1 MKTKI
6 LISIVVIL
14 FFVMLA
20 FIAGK
25 HFVRGEPLYI
35 AVAGPMGTSNGEAM
49 RQGISMYIE
58 KVNQEGG
65 IAGKKV
71 KLLKFDDEN
80 KKKKA
85 EEQALNIVNSQAL
98 AVIGHYAS
106 TPSIAAASIY
116 KKHGIAAITGTATAN
131 EITENNEWFFRVI
144 FTNRDQSAVIANY
157 ARKILGYKKAYILFD
172 EDDYGKTLA
181 SAFEQTAKRIGL
193 EIEHQWSFNRESF
206 DNNFAQMVGQLAD
219 EDEYGILFLAT
230 HSTEALK
237 TITGLR
243 RLERKVPIIGA
254 DALASS
260 YFMRTFKEKYPQ
272 EKHFPGYFTDGI
284 HLASPFLIEIAG
296 QRAQNFQYD
305 FKKKKY
311 PKESIT
317 TSAMYYDA
325 TMVALQAVRKTLEE
339 DGENGS
345 LTEKR
350 ERVKDNLWHL
360 SKIANAVEGITGDLY
375 FDKNGDAIKSV
386 PIAVFKKGKPIVT
399 MEQYQPLTN
408 LQNIDNLLQEV
419 LDNEIIQVNDK
430 FMHKA
435 NVVYVGVDFNDI
447 SELNTANS
455 TYTADFYIWF
465 RYKDNK
471 NEETK
476 DFDRVNFVNI
486 FDPDDDLDHEKH
498 FFKEGKSSLEPGIV
512 IKTYRIKTQFKGT
525 FDFHDYPLDKQVLP
539 LKFQHKKLTK
549 DQLIYVVDI
558 RGMRRTDTD
567 NVLAK
572 NIFSISGWKMNSIWF
587 FQSSQK
593 NDSTLGMPD
602 LFDSEQ
608 RIEYSQFNVTVNIA
622 RHVLTFVIK
631 NLLPTIFIILLGYVV
646 YFTPSF
652 GLRMSLN
659 INMILATSLFHL
671 QLSSSLSAIEYTVLI
686 EYVFYMVYLLAV
698 VGIVL
703 SLFIY
708 TREEELTAAQ
718 GSLEKLKEA
727 KEAKK
732 KKEFKRREDMDIGEV
747 EDSGEGEDFG
757 EDEGAES
764 DDEKSERLEEII
776 KKEQLLIKR
785 IVRVGRYG
793 YPLVAVLTLIVISHS
808 QWLPYF
814 MVFSEITY

>member
-1 MKTKI
+1 
-6 LISIVVIL
+6 
-14 FFVMLA
+14 MLA
-20 FIAGK
+20 FITGK
-25 HFVRGEPLYI
+25 TLLWEEPLYI
-35 AVAGPMGTSNGEAM
+35 AVAGPMGTSNGDAM
-49 RQGISMYIE
+49 IQGISMYLE
-58 KVNQEGG
+58 KVNQAGG

-71 KLLKFDDEN
+71 KLLQFDDQN
-80 KKKKA
+80 QKKKA

-98 AVIGHYAS
+98 AVIGHYGS
-106 TPSIAAASIY
+106 SPSIAAASIY

-181 SAFEQTAKRIGL
+181 SAFAQTAKRIGL
-193 EIEHQWSFNRESF
+193 EIEGQWSFNLEDDESF
-206 DNNFAQMVGQLAD
+206 DNNFGEMVEYLD
-219 EDEYGILFLAT
+219 SIEDEYGILFLAT

-272 EKHFPGYFTDGI
+272 EKQFPGYFTDGI

-296 QRAQNFQYD
+296 QSAQNFQSD
-305 FKKKKY
+305 FDNKKY

-360 SKIANAVEGITGDLY
+360 SKIANAVEGVTGDLY

-430 FMHKA
+430 FMRKA

-498 FFKEGKSSLEPGIV
+498 FFKEGKSSLDPGIV
-512 IKTYRIKTQFKGT
+512 TKTYRIKTQFKGT

-539 LKFQHKKLTK
+539 LKFQHNKLTK
-549 DQLIYVVDI
+549 DQLIYVVDL
-558 RGMRRTDTD
+558 RGMKRTDTD
-567 NVLAK
+567 TDTDTVLAK
-572 NIFSISGWKMNSIWF
+572 NIFSISGWKMNTVWF

-608 RIEYSQFNVTVNIA
+608 RIEYSQFNVTINIA

-727 KEAKK
+727 KEKK
-732 KKEFKRREDMDIGEV
+732 KKAKRREDMDIGEI
-747 EDSGEGEDFG
+747 EDSGEGQYFG
-757 EDEGAES
+757 DGVKGAES
-764 DDEKSERLEEII
+764 DDEKSERLEAII
-776 KKEQLLIKR
+776 NKEQLLIKR

-814 MVFSEITY
+814 MVFSQITY